1 MRSPFTSCVARVARG
16 ASRRIHSIDRF
27 APPSASP
34 IVSSPISPA
43 TYVTLSTPFTP
54 LQPFFSANPL
64 PFSVKRAGEF
74 LPPAA
79 AAAASAYPSRISSIR
94 AMEVVSAPHA
104 DPLSSSPAFANRA
117 CDASVLSSAAGKA
130 AAVAL
135 DKAFFHSSTAKKALA
150 PASAPKTAPATA
162 AGSSGGGEGSGG
174 VKSAEKRHR
183 ARVYTRTGD
192 KGTSSLYTGERRR
205 KDDHV
210 FGALGDVD
218 ELNSALA
225 VAAEY
230 CRVQGLKE
238 LCEQIATIQS
248 RLLDVGSVVATPPS
262 SASAAKLQ
270 RVRFDP
276 TAVDTLELWIDS
288 LDEKLPPLTAFIL
301 PSGGMAAAHLHLARS
316 ICRRAE
322 RAVIAVAAED
332 EEMQQ
337 QQQQQKAQEGATDG
351 TDAASSDSEVA
362 VPRIDPFVMRFINRL
377 SDFLFTAARFAAQHA
392 CRTETVYKKAAV
404 QA

>member
-1 MRSPFTSCVARVARG
+1 
-16 ASRRIHSIDRF
+16 
-27 APPSASP
+27 
-34 IVSSPISPA
+34 
-43 TYVTLSTPFTP
+43 
-54 LQPFFSANPL
+54 
-64 PFSVKRAGEF
+64 
-74 LPPAA
+74 
-79 AAAASAYPSRISSIR
+79 
-94 AMEVVSAPHA
+94 MEVLAAPHA
-104 DPLSSSPAFANRA
+104 DPLSASPAFANRA
-117 CDASVLSSAAGKA
+117 CDTPVLTSAAGKA
-130 AAVAL
+130 LAVASEN
-135 DKAFFHSSTAKKALA
+135 FHTSAAKKALA
-150 PASAPKTAPATA
+150 PASGPKSAPAA
-162 AGSSGGGEGSGG
+162 AAAESTGGSGGGGEGSGG

-205 KDDHV
+205 KDDCV

-238 LCEQIATIQS
+238 LCDQIAVIQS

-276 TAVDTLELWIDS
+276 TAVDTLEQWIDA

-332 EEMQQ
+332 EEQQ
-337 QQQQQKAQEGATDG
+337 QQEAHEAQEGGATAP
-351 TDAASSDSEVA
+351 DAEARL
-362 VPRIDPFVMRFINRL
+362 PRIDPTVMRFVNRL

-392 CRTETVYKKAAV
+392 CRTETIYKKAAV
-404 QA
+404 

>member
-1 MRSPFTSCVARVARG
+1 
-16 ASRRIHSIDRF
+16 
-27 APPSASP
+27 
-34 IVSSPISPA
+34 
-43 TYVTLSTPFTP
+43 
-54 LQPFFSANPL
+54 
-64 PFSVKRAGEF
+64 
-74 LPPAA
+74 
-79 AAAASAYPSRISSIR
+79 
-94 AMEVVSAPHA
+94 MEVLAAPHA
-104 DPLSSSPAFANRA
+104 DPLSASPAFANRA
-117 CDASVLSSAAGKA
+117 CDAPVLTSAAGKA
-130 AAVAL
+130 AAVSSEN
-135 DKAFFHSSTAKKALA
+135 FHTSAAKKALA
-150 PASAPKTAPATA
+150 PASGPKSAPATA
-162 AGSSGGGEGSGG
+162 AESTGGSGGAGEGSGG
-174 VKSAEKRHR
+174 VKPAEKRHR

-238 LCEQIATIQS
+238 LCDQIAVIQS

-332 EEMQQ
+332 EEQQ
-337 QQQQQKAQEGATDG
+337 QQEAHEAQEGGAT
-351 TDAASSDSEVA
+351 APDSEPPL
-362 VPRIDPFVMRFINRL
+362 PRIDPTVMRFVNRL

-392 CRTETVYKKAAV
+392 CRTETIYKKAAV
-404 QA
+404 